1 MKSKFIIT
9 FIFFAL
15 AAFGAKAETAVRDTV
30 PVTKRGITPPRN
42 LQNYD
47 PSQAAGKFGQV
58 MGVKRYSGTA
68 GDTMVGYLPF
78 YVLSASEAYLGTDRL
93 VTAGNI
99 SSYAPATDLGYTAA
113 TRVLTSST
121 GTDVTLP
128 LSSSTAPGL
137 LPTLGTSLQLA
148 RVNSAGTSLEYF
160 TPSYLTA
167 VTGTARFSGSGT
179 SGSPLELAQQSA
191 ATGQGL
197 GWNGAY
203 WAPWTFFHTASSR
216 FSGAGTAASPLE
228 IAQQGAT
235 TGNVLTWNGTTWAPA
250 ASVSVTDGNKGD
262 IVVSGSGTTWSIN
275 ALAVTGAKIAANAID
290 STKAAGL
297 SITDLRSASGKL
309 FGRASSGVGSGELIT
324 VGAGLSLSAGGTLT
338 ATGTLG
344 GTGTGD
350 TYAVWTSPTVLA
362 AGSLY
367 RHATNTNWF
376 GFGASPVLKFDYPG
390 VNVHLG
396 ADKGTSVGGNLYEA
410 ATRTANTEK
419 LTRMVMPTYAQNS
432 VGNLGLILGYAT
444 ATGSS
449 IYFGGNAGFGC
460 AAPDKAIFAINGTSF
475 DGMRLSSTGLK
486 ILPTGSGSF
495 ASEALDV
502 AGNILA
508 TGVAKLSDGTA
519 AAPAYSFSA
528 DLNTGLFRPT
538 DDVIGFST
546 GGTERVR
553 VSATGKVG
561 VGTTS
566 PTNVLDVSGT
576 ATDGGAVMK
585 VTGSLIAAPVTQN
598 DGVVFNITGAGSSG
612 ASTPRAL
619 AVNMLAG
626 YTGSSNTL
634 ALQFNNQSAGTNYNL
649 GCSGVASGTAKNIGL
664 TGFAA
669 NGTTNIGGYFAL
681 QNGPAGAGTQ
691 SAALIADNAGGTSNP
706 IFLGHANSSEV
717 FRIGSTG
724 NVGIANTSP
733 SEKLHVTGNIRFSG
747 ALMPNNAPGTAG
759 QVLTSAGAGAPPTWG
774 SAGTIGGTAAANR
787 VAYGD
792 GSNSLTSTA
801 NFTYTSGVLEAARS
815 AGASIRVAYSAGSVY
830 TDIGTNSSGY
840 GYLSPTGKRLGVNT
854 TAPSATIHA
863 QNDGTGTQKAVILD
877 HSSGTM
883 STGNELQLD
892 LALGG
897 TAMARVSAVK
907 ESTGYGLKFYT
918 GGSAAV
924 NATPV
929 ISATGSN
936 SITVGDATSA
946 AVEITGNDIAIGGNA
961 DDITISSTGAGAS
974 TNFQGGIGLDDYVE
988 ETANSGTLAAK
999 SWHYIDPT
1007 GAATRTL
1014 PGSMNDGTWLFVV
1027 NQDGTFDITISAPGG
1042 ETLTGS
1048 ATITAGKT
1056 GMFHKSGTVWY
1067 RITF

>member
-203 WAPWTFFHTASSR
+203 WAPWTFFHTASAR

-228 IAQQGAT
+228 LAQQSAT
-235 TGNVLTWNGTTWAPA
+235 SGQVLTWNGTSWAPA
-250 ASVSVTDGNKGD
+250 APSGGVT
-262 IVVSGSGTTWSIN
+262 GSGTANQLTYWNGTS
-275 ALAVTGAKIAANAID
+275 AVTGDAMLTKTSTALKIETNNSGS
-290 STKAAGL
+290 STPQLIINSTGSQSL
-297 SITDLRSASGKL
+297 INL
-309 FGRASSGVGSGELIT
+309 FTASSGSTPSADGFAFAYG
-324 VGAGLSLSAGGTLT
+324 GLDAYILNRE
-338 ATGTLG
+338 
-344 GTGTGD
+344 
-350 TYAVWTSPTVLA
+350 
-362 AGSLY
+362 AGSTYLG
-367 RHATNTNWF
+367 NS
-376 GFGASPVLKFDYPG
+376 GA
-390 VNVHLG
+390 VNVTITPTG
-396 ADKGTSVGGNLYEA
+396 NFGVGV
-410 ATRTANTEK
+410 TPTEK
-419 LTRMVMPTYAQNS
+419 VHVS
-432 VGNLGLILGYAT
+432 
-444 ATGSS
+444 
-449 IYFGGNAGFGC
+449 
-460 AAPDKAIFAINGTSF
+460 
-475 DGMRLSSTGLK
+475 
-486 ILPTGSGSF
+486 
-495 ASEALDV
+495 
-502 AGNILA
+502 GNILIA
-508 TGVAKLSDGTA
+508 SGVLKLPDGSA
-519 AAPAYSFSA
+519 SAPAYTWAA
-528 DLNTGLFRPT
+528 DTNTGLFRPT
-538 DDVIGFST
+538 ADVLGFAT
-546 GGTERVR
+546 DGAERMR
-553 VSATGKVG
+553 VSATGNVG
-561 VGTTS
+561 IGTTS
-566 PTNVLDVSGT
+566 PGARMHLNTTTSSGAPET
-576 ATDGGAVMK
+576 QLTLENDANNTGEGVAIDFRDAAGYMGSIRG
-585 VTGSLIAAPVTQN
+585 VTGSNATKAVSIAAGDTPTEIARFSVG
-598 DGVVFNITGAGSSG
+598 GVGIGTTAPVFNLHVADNSLGYSYTHLTTAATGHTASDGFTFGLNAQSNCIVYNREPKSLIFGTSATERMRIDSVGRVGIGTTSPAQPLHVVGNLQWTGA
-612 ASTPRAL
+612 A
-619 AVNMLAG
+619 
-626 YTGSSNTL
+626 
-634 ALQFNNQSAGTNYNL
+634 
-649 GCSGVASGTAKNIGL
+649 
-664 TGFAA
+664 
-669 NGTTNIGGYFAL
+669 
-681 QNGPAGAGTQ
+681 
-691 SAALIADNAGGTSNP
+691 
-706 IFLGHANSSEV
+706 
-717 FRIGSTG
+717 
-724 NVGIANTSP
+724 
-733 SEKLHVTGNIRFSG
+733 
-747 ALMPNNAPGTAG
+747 MPNGSAGTAG
-759 QVLTSAGAGAPPTWG
+759 QVLTSAGAGAPPTWA

-792 GSNSLTSTA
+792 GTNSLTSTA

-830 TDIGTNSSGY
+830 TDVGTNSSGY
-840 GYLSPTGKRLGVNT
+840 GFLSPTGKRLGVNT
-854 TAPSATIHA
+854 TGPLATLHV
-863 QNDGTGTQKAVILD
+863 QNDGTNTQGGLFID
-877 HSSGTM
+877 HNSGTM

-897 TAMARVSAVK
+897 TAMARVAAVK
-907 ESTGYGLKFYT
+907 ESTGYGLKLYT
-918 GGSAAV
+918 GGAGAV
-924 NATPV
+924 N
-929 ISATGSN
+929 G
-936 SITVGDATSA
+936 A
-946 AVEITGNDIAIGGNA
+946 AAIAITGA
-961 DDITISSTGAGAS
+961 DDITIGTTAS
-974 TNFQGGIGLDDYVE
+974 TASINFQGPLGTDDYQT

-1007 GAATRTL
+1007 AAAAWTL